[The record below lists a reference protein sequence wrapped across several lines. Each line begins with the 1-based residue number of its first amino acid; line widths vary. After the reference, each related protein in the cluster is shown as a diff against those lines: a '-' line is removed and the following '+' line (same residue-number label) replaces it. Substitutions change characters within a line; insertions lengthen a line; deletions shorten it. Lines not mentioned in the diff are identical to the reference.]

1 MTEFMITNFDKLF
14 CNAENIFNNRSLSP
28 TIIVNL
34 SYDLFEAHQ
43 NNVLA
48 SRGRVPKDNSLPLGH
63 SQLEGTSI
71 YARADIEMKRKA
83 FEKIDS

>member
-28 TIIVNL
+28 TII
-34 SYDLFEAHQ
+34 DLFEAHQ
-43 NNVLA
+43 NNALA